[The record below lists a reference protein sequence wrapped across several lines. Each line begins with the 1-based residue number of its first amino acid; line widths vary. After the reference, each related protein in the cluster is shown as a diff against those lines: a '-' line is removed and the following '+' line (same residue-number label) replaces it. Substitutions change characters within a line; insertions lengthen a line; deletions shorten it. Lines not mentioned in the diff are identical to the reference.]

1 MPVSA
6 RPCRQNGSGRALL
19 INQGLCFV
27 HDLVMLDR
35 RTGIRD
41 GLLDPRSRLLI
52 EIALRQPLV
61 GAAPAYDS
69 AEIQRAMRDGFR
81 EIVAQVELPRLMKAG
96 KPPKSRASPWAGR
109 VVVFTFCAA
118 IGSAATLILSAS
130 HGPRPYAPV
139 RPLSHLAVSNSGV
152 PCRAP

>member
-1 MPVSA
+1 MPVKDCA
-6 RPCRQNGSGRALL
+6 TLEAEIAKGEP
-19 INQGLCFV
+19 
-27 HDLVMLDR
+27 
-35 RTGIRD
+35 
-41 GLLDPRSRLLI
+41 SRLLI

-61 GAAPAYDS
+61 PAAAAYD
-69 AEIQRAMRDGFR
+69 ATEIQRAIRDGFR
-81 EIVAQVELPRLMKAG
+81 EIVAQLEIQRLTNAAYS
-96 KPPKSRASPWAGR
+96 PKSRVRRWVGR
-109 VVVFTFCAA
+109 TIAFTFCAA